1 VFPRSEEKT
10 KRLEPFSCFLLVQN
24 VAKRKPNTSQFVNR
38 WPNSRLMWPSQVI
51 MAIPTSVHPCTPTS
65 SFSLS
70 QIHACNHHP
79 PNSIQV
85 SSHLPNAFHV
95 SPDLPASSPPSTIS
109 PSKPSWRVPVPT
121 PWSTGMRLVRQCD
134 PASLALSASQDLC
147 WCSSQLRRSAQG
159 FNAPPPA
166 TAPPWERG
174 PPLAAGRS

>member
-1 VFPRSEEKT
+1 
-10 KRLEPFSCFLLVQN
+10 LEPFSCFLLFQN

-38 WPNSRLMWPSQVI
+38 WPNNRLVWPSQVI

-121 PWSTGMRLVRQCD
+121 PRSTGMRLVRQCD
-134 PASLALSASQDLC
+134 PASLALSASKIYVGVQANFVDRHRA
-147 WCSSQLRRSAQG
+147 SM
-159 FNAPPPA
+159 PPPQLQ
-166 TAPPWERG
+166 PHLG
-174 PPLAAGRS
+174 NGGLPLLQVEARLTI